1 MSKAPAF
8 QFYVKDWLSDPQ
20 LRMASFQTKGIW
32 IDLLC
37 LMWESQERGK
47 LVGSVSE
54 FCKMLG
60 ATETE
65 FTVFL
70 NEAKRLNFASVTKS
84 NIEGNEEVTLE
95 NRRMIRDEKDR
106 KNNALRQ
113 ARFKSNAK
121 SNGEITQEV
130 TPPSSTASSSSK
142 KKERK
147 KKEKSQVPD
156 GTTSDDF
163 LSSLRKNPAY
173 QHIDIDTELSK
184 MDAWLLLPKNA
195 KRRKT
200 PTFILNWLNKIEAPV
215 NGNGIIKPVFGLS
228 DAAKERIEEIE
239 RKENGH

>member
-32 IDLLC
+32 IDCLC
-37 LMWESQERGK
+37 LMWESEDKGK
-47 LVGSVSE
+47 LVGTISE

-65 FTVFL
+65 FTDFL
-70 NEAKRLNFASVTKS
+70 REGKRLNFVTVTKS
-84 NIEGNEEVTLE
+84 NIEGNAEITLE

-121 SNGEITQEV
+121 SNGEVTEEV

-142 KKERK
+142 KKERI
-147 KKEKSQVPD
+147 KKEKNQVPD
-156 GTTSDDF
+156 GKPPQDF
-163 LSSLRKNPAY
+163 IESLKENPAY
-173 QHIDIDTELSK
+173 RHINFEIELAK
-184 MDAWLLLPKNA
+184 MDAWFLLPKNA

-200 PTFILNWLNKIEAPV
+200 PTFILNWLNKIEAPF
-215 NGNGIIKPVFGLS
+215 NGNGTRDRPHLGLS
-228 DAAKERIEEIE
+228 PDEEKFLNEQEERE
-239 RKENGH
+239 RG